1 LPWKKS
7 LQGSYYGGFYDML
20 VICEDCAKK
29 YNIDEN
35 RIKGKKAKFSCRA
48 CGHVIVIEKP
58 VAKASAPD
66 PVSTPPAAA
75 APAPKEKKEKKTEQ
89 PAPKTVAAKKAGPAS
104 AVKGNKGKP
113 IGFYLLVTL
122 IVGFLVATGT
132 FSFIYF
138 KYVPDIIN
146 EQIELRTEAIA
157 KSFSGVIKTPMLLKN
172 YLQVNKEAQRTSKL
186 PGVAYAA
193 VVNKKGVVIA
203 GFFSD
208 LDRFDKE
215 FSQRVKK
222 KGFPVEILAQ
232 NPLPP
237 GAEEADTRIQVGNQ
251 IIYDEVNATP
261 ESGGEVHIGIY
272 VSEVDRA
279 IKQALLSP
287 LTLALAALVL
297 AIVFITFFLLNR
309 LITKPLRELT
319 NVANRI
325 SLGEMDLQ
333 VVPSGP
339 SEMREL
345 AVAFERMRY
354 SIKVAMDRMNK

>member
-1 LPWKKS
+1 
-7 LQGSYYGGFYDML
+7 ML

-58 VAKASAPD
+58 VAAEPVADNFSP
-66 PVSTPPAAA
+66 PPESVSTASQ
-75 APAPKEKKEKKTEQ
+75 KKSEKKTVKKATRETVT
-89 PAPKTVAAKKAGPAS
+89 PAVTKASPAAKVA
-104 AVKGNKGKP
+104 KGKP
-113 IGFYLLVTL
+113 IGFYLIVTL
-122 IVGFLVATGT
+122 IVGFMVAMGS

-193 VVNKKGVVIA
+193 VINKKGVVIA

-215 FSQRVKK
+215 FGQRVKE
-222 KGFPVEILAQ
+222 KGFPVEVLAQ

-237 GAEEADTRIQVGNQ
+237 GAKEADARIQVGNQ

-272 VSEVDRA
+272 VSEVDQA
-279 IKQALLSP
+279 IQQALLSP
-287 LTLALAALVL
+287 LTLALVAFVL
-297 AIVFITFFLLNR
+297 AIVFVTFFLLNR

-325 SLGEMDLQ
+325 SLGEIDLQ
-333 VVPSGP
+333 VTPSGP
-339 SEMREL
+339 SEMRKL